1 MKNVK
6 EKAEAFCKS
15 VVAVLDDLG
24 YYGATVTYVKTPKGM
39 RYSLTIH
46 NQVPSSLKNIAEN
59 IAEPNNACIR
69 EAERLADIAYEAWRA
84 AKATK

>member
-1 MKNVK
+1 MENLK

-46 NQVPSSLKNIAEN
+46 DQDSEFA
-59 IAEPNNACIR
+59 
-69 EAERLADIAYEAWRA
+69 
-84 AKATK
+84 